1 MNPEST
7 VRTLRKKKVVQE
19 SESSTSEDEV
29 LPSRR
34 QAEKVL
40 AAAPTFLESDLAL
53 EPPVVPAST
62 TPTEDIGNSITIA
75 GSSMNVVNTF
85 LEYESAEGPRTIEIF
100 PENPQFQASAS
111 LHPDAA
117 TFGNLL
123 V

>member
-75 GSSMNVVNTF
+75 LRVH
-85 LEYESAEGPRTIEIF
+85 
-100 PENPQFQASAS
+100 Q
-111 LHPDAA
+111 
-117 TFGNLL
+117 
-123 V
+123 